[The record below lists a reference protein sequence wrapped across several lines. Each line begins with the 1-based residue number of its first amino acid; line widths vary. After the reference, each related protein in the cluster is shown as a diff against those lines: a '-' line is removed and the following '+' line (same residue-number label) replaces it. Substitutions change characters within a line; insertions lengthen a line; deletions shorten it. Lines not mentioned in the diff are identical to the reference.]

1 MSTIGRAEEQQN
13 LSVSCAFEYEQMI
26 EELFSGFHQGQRPAM
41 PRKQAGHMTAPA
53 STVHSVNLLLQ
64 TGGRPHMDADRAE
77 MRRRHTS
84 KTSTP
89 RNAGII
95 ACGSRTSICVHLRK
109 AKGESEKRRC
119 RASA

>member
-64 TGGRPHMDADRAE
+64 TGGRPHMDTDRCSRAAGNIPSISG
-77 MRRRHTS
+77 RR
-84 KTSTP
+84 
-89 RNAGII
+89 AL
-95 ACGSRTSICVHLRK
+95 CGMPAAPVRAIC
-109 AKGESEKRRC
+109 A
-119 RASA
+119 AA

>member
-64 TGGRPHMDADRAE
+64 TGGRPHMTQMDVRPPQAINPAYRGAE
-77 MRRRHTS
+77 AFQECLRRIPARS
-84 KTSTP
+84 ASSAE
-89 RNAGII
+89 RR
-95 ACGSRTSICVHLRK
+95 SRI
-109 AKGESEKRRC
+109 
-119 RASA
+119 